1 MISTRY
7 GICTLRQTLHIAD
20 ELIFQENK
28 TLPAGTG
35 NFPSGRE
42 LFADIVP
49 HKNKPVFQANE
60 IQAFVLVEHTGLE
73 PVTPTLPVWYAPNC
87 ANAPLG
93 TLYYIRE
100 QKSIVEIN
108 LIDITYCSCSPKIL
122 MAFIMIAHSR
132 RFFSSWHESL
142 CAVWISPMYW

>member
-35 NFPSGRE
+35 TYPSGRE
-42 LFADIVP
+42 RFADIVP
-49 HKNKPVFQANE
+49 HKNKPVFQADE

-73 PVTPTLPVWYAPNC
+73 PVTPTLPELSC
-87 ANAPLG
+87 IIQ
-93 TLYYIRE
+93 TL
-100 QKSIVEIN
+100 K
-108 LIDITYCSCSPKIL
+108 TYFTFAYL
-122 MAFIMIAHSR
+122 
-132 RFFSSWHESL
+132 
-142 CAVWISPMYW
+142 